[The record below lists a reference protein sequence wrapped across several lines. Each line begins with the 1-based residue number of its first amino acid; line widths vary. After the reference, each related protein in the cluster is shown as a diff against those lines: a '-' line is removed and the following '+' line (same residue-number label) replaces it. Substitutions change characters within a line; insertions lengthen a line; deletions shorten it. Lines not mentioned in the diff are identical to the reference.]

1 MFERILLPL
10 DGSGDWEFLLPH
22 LDRLALAPES
32 EVTVV
37 EAVPF
42 LETLLELPKSLGGM
56 EVGPSGDMDVAE
68 RYVGAV
74 AGLLRS
80 RGIIAREVTQVG
92 ADAETIASVARHLKA
107 TLVTLVAREPTGFL
121 RRPTRSPAEQ
131 ALEACTT
138 PMYVIPASGEE
149 GGMQPPVAYGRV
161 VVPLDGTAASLE
173 VIPAAAHFC
182 RRFAAPMLFVHVVR
196 SETEVWQARDVFH
209 DALRRAE
216 REGIPAEA
224 LLQKGEP
231 AEAILGTCDELRGS
245 MIAMRTRMTEMD
257 RSGPLGSVMVQVLRA
272 ARVPMLIVRR
282 RSDASLQGKAG
293 ARDPD

>member
-1 MFERILLPL
+1 
-10 DGSGDWEFLLPH
+10 
-22 LDRLALAPES
+22 
-32 EVTVV
+32 
-37 EAVPF
+37 
-42 LETLLELPKSLGGM
+42 
-56 EVGPSGDMDVAE
+56 MDVAE

-92 ADAETIASVARHLKA
+92 ADADTIASVARHLKA

-121 RRPTRSPAEQ
+121 RRPIRSPTEQ
-131 ALEACTT
+131 ALEACAT
-138 PMYVIPASGEE
+138 PMYVIPAPASGEE

-161 VVPLDGTAASLE
+161 LVPLDGTAASLE
-173 VIPAAAHFC
+173 VIPAAAPFC

-196 SETEVWQARDVFH
+196 SETEVWQSRDVFH

-216 REGIPAEA
+216 REDIPAET

-231 AEAILGTCDELRGS
+231 AEAILRTCDELRGS
-245 MIAMRTRMTEMD
+245 LIAMRTRMTEMD
-257 RSGPLGSVMVQVLRA
+257 RLGPLGSVTVQVLRA

-282 RSDASLQGKAG
+282 RSDVPRLGKAG
-293 ARDPD
+293 GPEP

>member
-1 MFERILLPL
+1 MFERIVLPL

-22 LDRLALAPES
+22 LERLAVPPES

-56 EVGPSGDMDVAE
+56 DVGSSGDMDVAE

-80 RGIIAREVTQVG
+80 RGILAREVTQVG
-92 ADAETIASVARHLKA
+92 ADADTIARVARRLKA

-121 RRPTRSPAEQ
+121 RRPNRSPVEQ
-131 ALEACTT
+131 ALEACST
-138 PMYVIPASGEE
+138 PMYVIPVPASEVGAI
-149 GGMQPPVAYGRV
+149 QPPVAYGRV
-161 VVPLDGTAASLE
+161 LVPLDGTAASLE

-216 REGIPAEA
+216 REAVPAET

-231 AEAILGTCDELRGS
+231 AEAILRTCAELRGS
-245 MIAMRTRMTEMD
+245 MIAMRTRITELD
-257 RSGPLGSVMVQVLRA
+257 RSGPLGSVTVEVLRA
-272 ARVPMLIVRR
+272 AQVPMLIVRR
-282 RSDASLQGKAG
+282 RSDAPRPRK
-293 ARDPD
+293 DD